1 MYTIPFDSETLKDI
15 ITGKITSPE
24 VDYTNS
30 KIKGKN
36 FITYLSN
43 LKYENV
49 GISFSDVLYE
59 ERSALLLEFIKH
71 NSTCHIEQLEASLVK
86 SLFYYRGYDLSLVD
100 QSIDDQQF
108 LQKSILSNEEI
119 KQFVDANRDAVKQ
132 LGDLLDGVLLYAIK
146 NLNAYREELGNFI
159 TTNIVEEKQVVGKT
173 FVNLLNNPTFNC
185 HYYGSLPKFDDLK
198 YFDYYF
204 DKPIYSGKTLM
215 NFITTPQCVIFPL
228 LKMVIDVQF
237 TPEQLNQIN
246 EEAHATPI

>member
-43 LKYENV
+43 LKYEN
-49 GISFSDVLYE
+49 ISINFSEVAFE
-59 ERSALLLEFIKH
+59 ERCELIAEYIKH
-71 NSTCHIEQLEASLVK
+71 SSMCHIEQIEASVVK
-86 SLFYYRGYDLSLVD
+86 ILFYYKRYNLTLVD
-100 QSIDDQQF
+100 QSIDDQEF
-108 LQKSILSNEEI
+108 LQKSILSNNEVQ
-119 KQFVDANRDAVKQ
+119 QFGDSNIELVKQ

-146 NLNAYREELGNFI
+146 NLNAYKEELGNFI
-159 TTNIVEEKQVVGKT
+159 TTNVMEEKQQVGKT

-185 HYYGSLPKFDDLK
+185 HYYGSLPKFDDLR

-215 NFITTPQCVIFPL
+215 TFITAPQCVIFPI

-246 EEAHATPI
+246 KEAHATPI

>member
-1 MYTIPFDSETLKDI
+1 MYIIPFESETLKSI
-15 ITGKITSPE
+15 ITGKIASPE
-24 VDYTNS
+24 IDYTNS
-30 KIKGKN
+30 KIKSKN

-49 GISFSDVLYE
+49 GINFSDVSYE
-59 ERSALLLEFIKH
+59 ERSELLLEFIKH
-71 NSTCHIEQLEASLVK
+71 NSICHIEQLEASLVK

-119 KQFVDANRDAVKQ
+119 KQFVNANRDAVKQ

-215 NFITTPQCVIFPL
+215 SFITTPQCVIFPL